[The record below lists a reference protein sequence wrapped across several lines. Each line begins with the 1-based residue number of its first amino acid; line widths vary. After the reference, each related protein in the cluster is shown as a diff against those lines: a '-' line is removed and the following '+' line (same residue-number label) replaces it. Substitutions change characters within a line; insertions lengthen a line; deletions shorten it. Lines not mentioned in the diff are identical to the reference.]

1 MERLSYSRL
10 TECHS
15 GLTLFASVL
24 LTCYYPTEINNARF
38 HVHHDDPLIFDT
50 KLNRIFSNPN
60 FSCHGWGTLCLLF
73 LASQIQLF
81 GQGGKSTLNKN
92 LSNLWDGTWVRTHLD
107 KKQDY
112 GLQLETLNAALSI
125 YKREFH
131 NRSAVEREWQL
142 AEIRSVLNSPKPS
155 LQSDFPEI
163 FDHLSSLSKEIVEEY
178 TQIHES
184 LFDRDTEWERL
195 RSQVFI
201 DFEGENLRS
210 GELLARAINYV
221 LGSKAET
228 EEDEL
233 RASVFSVI
241 ERRIQD
247 YLFAFNNGTATN
259 RRQIHTVWNQKPV
272 SLLPPGNWGLS
283 ESASKVYEI
292 CQASYLLM
300 VAKFQIELENAFK
313 NPKFV
318 ARLGVSTAVADI
330 LQLLSENYFEFATY
344 SRWFSE
350 NETLMNEALIIVD
363 MRTRAT
369 PHEVVKLD
377 PLTLKPTDLNE
388 GQYHSD
394 IINKITEKRRE
405 LLLRYLAIREEVNG
419 EIKEEIIR
427 RKKDLSPEEEEVL
440 WREYQK
446 MRDLTISATST
457 P

>member
-1 MERLSYSRL
+1 MNQMEILPIRFWGK
-10 TECHS
+10 S
-15 GLTLFASVL
+15 GLVRLIYRNYGELRPEVL
-24 LTCYYPTEINNARF
+24 RF
-38 HVHHDDPLIFDT
+38 GRWLA
-50 KLNRIFSNPN
+50 
-60 FSCHGWGTLCLLF
+60 LCLF
-73 LASQIQLF
+73 LLAGQIPLF
-81 GQGGKSTLNKN
+81 GQAGKPTLNRN
-92 LSNLWDGTWVRTHLD
+92 LSNLWDGSWVRKHLEAE
-107 KKQDY
+107 QDY
-112 GLQLETLNAALSI
+112 DLQLEALNEALSL

-142 AEIRSVLNSPKPS
+142 AEIRSVLNPPNTS
-155 LQSDFPEI
+155 LQGDFPEI
-163 FDHLSSLSKEIVEEY
+163 FDHLSALSEGIVQEY

-201 DFEGENLRS
+201 DFSGENLRS
-210 GELLARAINYV
+210 GELMARAINYV

-228 EEDEL
+228 VEDEL
-233 RASVFSVI
+233 EASVFSVM

-259 RRQIHTVWNQKPV
+259 RRQIHTNWKQKPV
-272 SLLPPGNWGLS
+272 SLLPPEKWELS
-283 ESASKVYEI
+283 GSASEAYKNF
-292 CQASYLLM
+292 QASYLER
-300 VAKFQIELENAFK
+300 VARFQIELENAFK

-318 ARLGVSTAVADI
+318 TRLGISPAVADI

-350 NETLMNEALIIVD
+350 NENLMNEALVIVD

-377 PLTLKPTDLNE
+377 PVSLMPTDLNE
-388 GQYHSD
+388 GLEDSEFL
-394 IINKITEKRRE
+394 NVITEKRRD
-405 LLLRYLAIREEVNG
+405 LLLRYLKIREEVNG
-419 EIKEEIIR
+419 EIEEEIIR
-427 RKKDLSPEEEEVL
+427 RKKLLSPEEEEVL

-446 MRDLTISATST
+446 MKDLTKSATST

>member
-1 MERLSYSRL
+1 M
-10 TECHS
+10 
-15 GLTLFASVL
+15 
-24 LTCYYPTEINNARF
+24 
-38 HVHHDDPLIFDT
+38 
-50 KLNRIFSNPN
+50 NR
-60 FSCHGWGTLCLLF
+60 
-73 LASQIQLF
+73 
-81 GQGGKSTLNKN
+81 N
-92 LSNLWDGTWVRTHLD
+92 LSNLWDGSWVRKHLEAE
-107 KKQDY
+107 QDFD
-112 GLQLETLNAALSI
+112 LQLEALNEALSL

-142 AEIRSVLNSPKPS
+142 AEIRSVLNPPNTS
-155 LQSDFPEI
+155 LQGDFPEI
-163 FDHLSSLSKEIVEEY
+163 FDQLSALSEGIVQEY

-201 DFEGENLRS
+201 DFSGENLRS
-210 GELLARAINYV
+210 GELMARAINYV

-228 EEDEL
+228 VEDEL
-233 RASVFSVI
+233 EASVFSVM

-259 RRQIHTVWNQKPV
+259 RRQIHTNWKQKPV
-272 SLLPPGNWGLS
+272 SLLPPEKWELS
-283 ESASKVYEI
+283 GSASEAYKNF
-292 CQASYLLM
+292 QASYLER
-300 VAKFQIELENAFK
+300 VARFQIELENAFK

-318 ARLGVSTAVADI
+318 TRLGISPAVADI

-350 NETLMNEALIIVD
+350 NENLMNEALVIVD

-377 PLTLKPTDLNE
+377 PVSLMPTDLNE
-388 GQYHSD
+388 GLEDSEFL
-394 IINKITEKRRE
+394 NVITEKRRD
-405 LLLRYLAIREEVNG
+405 LLLRYLKIREEVNG
-419 EIKEEIIR
+419 EIEEEIIR
-427 RKKDLSPEEEEVL
+427 RKKLLSPEEEEVL

-446 MRDLTISATST
+446 MKDLTKSATST